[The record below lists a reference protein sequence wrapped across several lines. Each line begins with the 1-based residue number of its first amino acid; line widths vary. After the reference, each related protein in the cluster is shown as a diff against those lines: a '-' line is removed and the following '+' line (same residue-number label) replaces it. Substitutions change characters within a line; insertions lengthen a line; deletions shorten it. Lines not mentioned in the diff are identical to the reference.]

1 MNSIHSNYNKF
12 YNAQNH
18 TLLYPTEFVVR
29 IFLADYK
36 GLSFQKP
43 KTGSK
48 ILDVGFGDGRNTSFL
63 CQQKLDVYGV
73 EITQGI
79 VDKVNSRLKHIGWS
93 PNLSVGDNQNIPFDD
108 CFFEYVLACHSMY
121 YCLAGAKF
129 EDNLSE
135 YIRIM
140 KPGAWL
146 IASIANKDSLLFK
159 NSTKTER
166 GTFIIN
172 NDPYKNRNGT
182 ELFAVNSYDEI
193 EEKFSPRFENFSFGS
208 SKCSYFGHS
217 DESVFWFTC
226 QKKDS

>member
-18 TLLYPTEFVVR
+18 TLLYPNEFVVR

-48 ILDVGFGDGRNTSFL
+48 ILDMGFGDGRNTSFL
-63 CQQKLDVYGV
+63 CQQSLDVYGV

-79 VDKVNSRLKHIGWS
+79 VDKVNSRLKQLGWS
-93 PNLSVGDNQNIPFDD
+93 PNLSAGDNQNIPFND
-108 CFFEYVLACHSMY
+108 CFFEYVLACHSIY
-121 YCLAGAKF
+121 YCLNGAKF

-135 YIRIM
+135 YDRVM

-146 IASIANKDSLLFK
+146 IASIANKNSLLFK
-159 NSTKTER
+159 NSIKTNR
-166 GTFIIN
+166 GTFIIK
-172 NDPYKNRNGT
+172 NDPYKKRNGT
-182 ELFAVNSYDEI
+182 ELFAINSYDEI

-208 SKCSYFGHS
+208 SQCSYFGHS